1 MMVLCII
8 VILIMMSLNNIH
20 ILDTIQ
26 IIILIQF
33 YNNLE
38 RVKETI
44 YKV

>member
-26 IIILIQF
+26 IIILIKF